1 MIQFIFSEVYKF
13 ENWWLIYDPKIGI
26 DLGVS
31 DPGLEIDA
39 IFETSPKTLAAI
51 HMGYNSIKEMEIQ
64 KFIKLMGEPAI
75 IDNAQFWI
83 ETIYFGESSKS

>member
-1 MIQFIFSEVYKF
+1 M
-13 ENWWLIYDPKIGI
+13 
-26 DLGVS
+26 S

-83 ETIYFGESSKS
+83 ETIYFGESSKSKAEANSLEFWKSLITDF